1 MINQHAPCSNIH
13 KLVQPIPACSH
24 AVHVIANVAVLYVAI
39 SHTVHLC
46 WLQLK
51 GFNYS
56 FVAIDEV
63 KLQSVLKKDKL
74 TGEESIQEKTGEE
87 SVPKKRKTGEESVL
101 EKLPVRIYWD
111 VADKFSLKLE
121 RYDHLYTV
129 HYPDPER
136 KGEHRR
142 CFGGDAIFG
151 TQGTYVYVLQTQLTS
166 RSSCILH

>member
-1 MINQHAPCSNIH
+1 MINQHAPCSNIR
-13 KLVQPIPACSH
+13 KLVQPIQACSH

-74 TGEESIQEKTGEE
+74 TGEES
-87 SVPKKRKTGEESVL
+87 VL
-101 EKLPVRIYWD
+101 EKLPVHIYWD
-111 VADKFSLKLE
+111 LVDTISQQLE

-151 TQGTYVYVLQTQLTS
+151 TKGTYVYVLQTQLNS

>member
-1 MINQHAPCSNIH
+1 M
-13 KLVQPIPACSH
+13 
-24 AVHVIANVAVLYVAI
+24 HVIANVAVLYAAV

-56 FVAIDEV
+56 FVAVDEV
-63 KLQSVLKKDKL
+63 KLQSVLKKDKPTEEESVL
-74 TGEESIQEKTGEE
+74 KKTGEESILKKTGEE
-87 SVPKKRKTGEESVL
+87 SVLKETGEESVL

-111 VADKFSLKLE
+111 VADNFSQQLE

-129 HYPDPER
+129 HYPDPEH

-151 TQGTYVYVLQTQLTS
+151 TQGTYVYVLQN
-166 RSSCILH
+166 